1 VAPQGLGRV
10 PDNSVDL
17 AHGPS
22 AEMPDRA
29 MVHTQPSAKLGQSLA
44 VAALGVVYG
53 DIGTSPLYTVKQC
66 FVDANVSEARV
77 FGVLSLIAWALM
89 LVVTVKYVLVL
100 MRADNRGEGGILALM
115 VLALRAAIGQR
126 SRWLLWAGLFGA
138 ALFFGDGVIT
148 PSISVLSAVEG
159 LKVATPALE
168 PYVLPLT
175 LLLLIALFLV
185 QRRGTALVGGYF
197 GPIMILW
204 FTTIGVLGGSEI
216 VHHPSILLAVDPRFA
231 VDLFL
236 RDPWQGF
243 VLLGSVVLAV
253 TGAEALYADMGH
265 FGRGPIRRAWL
276 RFVFPALLLNYFGQ
290 GALLLA
296 NPAAVENPFYHLA
309 PGWTVYPLV
318 GLASSATVIASQA
331 VISGAFSIARQAVQ
345 LGYLP
350 RMVVRHTSEQEIGQ
364 VYVPA
369 INGILLVAVVA
380 TVLSFRS
387 SDALG
392 GAYGIAVTGTMTVT
406 TILAFIYLRWGSG
419 WRLWRL
425 IPMFALFLTVDLFF
439 FSANLLKIIDGG
451 WYPLAIAGSIYAV
464 MMAWLW
470 GRRRISVQRAH
481 GALPLPTL
489 LDTLNPGRPAR
500 VPGTAI
506 YMTAR
511 IDNVPAALLH
521 NMKHNKVLHERNVLM
536 TVRTEDVPRL
546 PEAERL
552 QINHLGQNFHTVT
565 IRYGFLEEP
574 DIPRALALCRVG
586 GFRFNLMETSF
597 FVGREKLV
605 AKQPSG
611 MWLPFKKL
619 FILLSN
625 AALDATEFFH
635 IPINRIVELGGQ
647 VEI

>member
-1 VAPQGLGRV
+1 
-10 PDNSVDL
+10 
-17 AHGPS
+17 
-22 AEMPDRA
+22 MPDTA
-29 MVHTQPSAKLGQSLA
+29 IVHSETRAKLGQSLG

-66 FVDANVSEARV
+66 FANAAVSEPRV

-115 VLALRAAIGQR
+115 VLALRAATAR
-126 SRWLLWAGLFGA
+126 RNRWILWAGLFGA

-148 PSISVLSAVEG
+148 PAISVLSAVEG

-168 PYVLPLT
+168 SYVLPLT
-175 LLLLIALFLV
+175 LLLLIVLFLV

-197 GPIMILW
+197 GPVMIVW
-204 FTTIGVLGGSEI
+204 FSVIGVLGGFEI
-216 VHHPSILLAVDPRFA
+216 VRRPSILLAVDPYYA
-231 VDLFL
+231 ITLFL
-236 RDPWQGF
+236 DDPWQAF

-296 NPAAVENPFYHLA
+296 HPGAVENPFYHLA
-309 PGWTVYPLV
+309 AGWAVYPLV
-318 GLASSATVIASQA
+318 VLASSATVIASQA

-350 RMVVRHTSEQEIGQ
+350 RMQVRHTSEQEIGQ

-380 TVLSFRS
+380 TVLGFRS

-406 TILAFIYLRWGSG
+406 TILAFVYLRWGAG

-425 IPMFALFLTVDLFF
+425 IPMFALFLIVDLFF
-439 FSANLLKIIDGG
+439 FGANLLKIIDGG
-451 WYPLAIAGSIYAV
+451 WFPLAIALSIYTV

-470 GRRRISVQRAH
+470 GRRRISAQRAS
-481 GALPLPTL
+481 GALPLTTL
-489 LDTLNPGRPAR
+489 LQTLSPDRPAR

-552 QINHLGQNFHTVT
+552 QIDHLGQNFHTVT
-565 IRYGFLEEP
+565 IRYGFLEAP

-597 FVGREKLV
+597 FVGREKIV
-605 AKQPSG
+605 AKRPPG
-611 MWLPFKKL
+611 MRLPFTKL
-619 FILLSN
+619 FIMLSN
-625 AALDATEFFH
+625 VALDATEFFR

-647 VEI
+647 IEL

>member
-1 VAPQGLGRV
+1 
-10 PDNSVDL
+10 
-17 AHGPS
+17 
-22 AEMPDRA
+22 MPDTA
-29 MVHTQPSAKLGQSLA
+29 VVHTQAPARRRQSLA

-66 FVDANVSEARV
+66 FVNAAVSDLRV

-115 VLALRAAIGQR
+115 VLALRAASAGR
-126 SRWLLWAGLFGA
+126 NRWILWAGLFGA

-148 PSISVLSAVEG
+148 PSISVLSAAEG

-168 PYVLPLT
+168 PYIVPLT
-175 LLLLIALFLV
+175 LLLLIALFIV
-185 QRRGTALVGGYF
+185 QRRGTGLVGGYF
-197 GPIMILW
+197 GPVMIVW
-204 FTTIGVLGGSEI
+204 FTAIGVLGGFEI
-216 VHHPSILLAVDPRFA
+216 ARRPSILLAVDPRYA
-231 VDLFL
+231 IELFL

-296 NPAAVENPFYHLA
+296 KPGAVENPFFHLA
-309 PGWTVYPLV
+309 PGWAVYPLV
-318 GLASSATVIASQA
+318 VLASSATVIASQA
-331 VISGAFSIARQAVQ
+331 VISGAFSITRQAVQ

-350 RMVVRHTSEQEIGQ
+350 RMEVRHTSEQEIGQ

-369 INGILLVAVVA
+369 MNGILLVAVVA
-380 TVLSFRS
+380 TVLGFRS

-392 GAYGIAVTGTMTVT
+392 GAYGVAVTGTMTVT
-406 TILAFIYLRWGSG
+406 TILAFVYLRWGAG

-425 IPMFALFLTVDLFF
+425 IPMFLLFLVVDLFF
-439 FSANLLKIIDGG
+439 FGANLLKIIDGG
-451 WYPLAIAGSIYAV
+451 WFPLAIAASIYTV

-470 GRRRISVQRAH
+470 GRRRMAAQRAS
-481 GALPLPTL
+481 GALPLATL
-489 LDTLNPGRPAR
+489 LETLKPDHPVR

-511 IDNVPAALLH
+511 VENVPAALLH
-521 NMKHNKVLHERNVLM
+521 NMKHNKILHERDVLM

-597 FVGREKLV
+597 FVGREKIV
-605 AKQPSG
+605 AKRPSG
-611 MWLPFKKL
+611 VLLPFKKL

-625 AALDATEFFH
+625 MALDATEFFR

-647 VEI
+647 VEL